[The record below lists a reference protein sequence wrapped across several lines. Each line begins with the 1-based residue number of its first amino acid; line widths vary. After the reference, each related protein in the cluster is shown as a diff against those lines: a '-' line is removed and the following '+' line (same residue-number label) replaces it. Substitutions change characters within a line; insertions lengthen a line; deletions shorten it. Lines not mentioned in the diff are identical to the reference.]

1 MNAASLIRDG
11 LMLSSNLAQISMKR
25 TIKVALAFLIVSIPI
40 LLMLYGMPLS
50 FKSHSTLK
58 CYDTGLKQRPC

>member
-1 MNAASLIRDG
+1 L
-11 LMLSSNLAQISMKR
+11 KR
-25 TIKVALAFLIVSIPI
+25 IIKVALAFLIVGIPI

-50 FKSHSTLK
+50 LKSHSTLK